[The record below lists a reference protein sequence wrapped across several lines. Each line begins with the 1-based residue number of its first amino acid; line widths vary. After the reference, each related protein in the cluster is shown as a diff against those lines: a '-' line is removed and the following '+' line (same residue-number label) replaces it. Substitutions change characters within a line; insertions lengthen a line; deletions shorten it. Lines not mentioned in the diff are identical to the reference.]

1 MKPSTAAILRIIAL
15 AMLFFTVGSLIY
27 ALFVPQYNGLQILG
41 FPQTYRQSYILRCC
55 YPCVMVL
62 LFALTF
68 SAGSRAKRSRLNTVF
83 SSTRYGLFVLILSI
97 QTASLVLITPQQ
109 YHILRS
115 IIALLCVVLTAGLL
129 TALITMVRE
138 KTYDLCLLSE
148 CAGVLIS
155 LALYWV
161 QVGAVTGTQHSDFR
175 MFLLGPYL
183 ISLAVSFGLRL
194 IYRASASAA
203 L

>member
-55 YPCVMVL
+55 YLCVMVL

>member
-1 MKPSTAAILRIIAL
+1 
-15 AMLFFTVGSLIY
+15 
-27 ALFVPQYNGLQILG
+27 
-41 FPQTYRQSYILRCC
+41 
-55 YPCVMVL
+55 MVL

>member
-55 YPCVMVL
+55 YLCVMVL
-62 LFALTF
+62 LFALAF

>member
-62 LFALTF
+62 LFALAF

-175 MFLLGPYL
+175 MFLL
-183 ISLAVSFGLRL
+183 VHT
-194 IYRASASAA
+194 
-203 L
+203 

>member
-62 LFALTF
+62 LFALAF

>member
-1 MKPSTAAILRIIAL
+1 M
-15 AMLFFTVGSLIY
+15 
-27 ALFVPQYNGLQILG
+27 
-41 FPQTYRQSYILRCC
+41 
-55 YPCVMVL
+55 
-62 LFALTF
+62 
-68 SAGSRAKRSRLNTVF
+68 
-83 SSTRYGLFVLILSI
+83 
-97 QTASLVLITPQQ
+97 
-109 YHILRS
+109 
-115 IIALLCVVLTAGLL
+115 VLTAGLL
-129 TALITMVRE
+129 AALITMVRE